1 LRAFSGVATVNP
13 GSLPGGQIMLLLDSK
28 TAFVTGSGRGI
39 GRGIALELAKAGA
52 NVVIAD
58 INEGDASHVVA
69 EIEAIDGRAIALKID
84 VTDENSIKLCTDQAL
99 AQFQRIEILVNNA
112 GVMQRGLNE
121 NTTTADLDLCYQ
133 VNLKGVWSVSR
144 ALIPHFKANR
154 EGKIINISSVA
165 GRRGSKGAGP
175 YCASKAAVIS
185 LTQALAGELGSYGI
199 NVNAVC
205 PGTVRTPL
213 WELTQKMLSGSDGE
227 HQIDQLFKVAV
238 ASAPLRR
245 PITPEDIGHAVVFL
259 VSERARNITGQAL
272 NVCGGVMMN

>member
-1 LRAFSGVATVNP
+1 
-13 GSLPGGQIMLLLDSK
+13 MLLLDSK

-58 INEGDASHVVA
+58 INKGDASQVMTEV
-69 EIEAIDGRAIALKID
+69 EAIDRKAMALRID
-84 VTDENSIKLCTDQAL
+84 VTDENSIRVCVEQAL
-99 AQFQRIEILVNNA
+99 AQFKRIEILVNNA

-133 VNLKGVWSVSR
+133 VNLKGVWSMSR

-185 LTQALAGELGSYGI
+185 LTQSLAGELGSYDI
-199 NVNAVC
+199 NVNAIC

-213 WELTQKMLSGSDGE
+213 SEHMLRMTSGSDDE
-227 HQIDQLFKVAV
+227 HRIDQLFKVAV
-238 ASAPLRR
+238 ANAPLKRL
-245 PITPEDIGHAVVFL
+245 ITPEDIGHAVVFL

-272 NVCGGVMMN
+272 NICGGVMMD